1 MESLDVNELFA
12 TSYYTVDTIMSAAW
26 SDAGDAYLLYT
37 MYTKHSRIQETNQ
50 PRLNDSFMVKSLG
63 RGRDK
68 FRRIKHI
75 LIDLWLIE
83 IIRKK
88 NKNWKFED
96 KQYIKVKFIYW
107 KSKREAIKM
116 ALKNQVTETQSD
128 GNQVTESQSD
138 GFGENT
144 GNTNNLT
151 MWLKLPVMEN
161 SVTNALSIKYI
172 NAWNTKDK
180 YTTYISWRSD
190 KLDDTQNTKLEIQ
203 ADTLRNAY
211 WWRPNR
217 KWAKKEFDKLV
228 KTLTQQEMREAL
240 LELRLLKFEYRLGI
254 EDINMCNSCVNAI
267 NNRTTDE
274 DMIIRRVEAIVEKF
288 STHKNRNEA
297 TREQREEEIRE
308 WFSDYLPKWKLWKP
322 DKPSTKE
329 WRINLFEE
337 MDLKWQ
343 LWKIY
348 ERFPEVNLNIV
359 EADRRAWQI
368 EQKRKWLL
376 K

>member
-116 ALKNQVTETQSD
+116 AIKNQVTETQSD
-128 GNQVTESQSD
+128 GNQVTETQSD
-138 GFGENT
+138 GLMENT
-144 GNTNNLT
+144 GSSNKLT

-180 YTTYISWRSD
+180 YTTYISWNYSSTN
-190 KLDDTQNTKLEIQ
+190 DTQDTKLIITPDMLW
-203 ADTLRNAY
+203 AAY

-217 KWAKKEFDKLV
+217 KWTKKDFEKLV
-228 KTLTQQEMREAL
+228 NTLTQQEMREAL
-240 LELRLLKFEYRLGI
+240 LELRLLKFEYRLWI

-274 DMIIRRVEAIVEKF
+274 DMITRRVEAIVEKF
-288 STHKNRNEA
+288 STHKNRNEE
-297 TREQREEEIRE
+297 TKKQREVEIKERF
-308 WFSDYLPKWKLWKP
+308 WDYLPKQRP
-322 DKPSTKE
+322 DKPTTKE
-329 WRINLFEE
+329 WRIQLFEE

-359 EADRRAWQI
+359 EADRRAWQV

>member
-1 MESLDVNELFA
+1 
-12 TSYYTVDTIMSAAW
+12 MSAAW

-128 GNQVTESQSD
+128 GNQVTETQSD
-138 GFGENT
+138 GLRENI

-180 YTTYISWRSD
+180 YTTYISWRLD
-190 KLDDTQNTKLEIQ
+190 KQDDTQNTKLEIQ

-274 DMIIRRVEAIVEKF
+274 DMIIRRVETIVEKF

-297 TREQREEEIRE
+297 TREQREREIRE
-308 WFSDYLPKWKLWKP
+308 RFSDYLPKWKLWKP

-348 ERFPEVNLNIV
+348 EWFPEVNLNIV

>member
-1 MESLDVNELFA
+1 
-12 TSYYTVDTIMSAAW
+12 MSAAW

-138 GFGENT
+138 GLRENT
-144 GNTNNLT
+144 GSSNNLT

-180 YTTYISWRSD
+180 YTTYISWRLD
-190 KLDDTQNTKLEIQ
+190 KQDDTQNTKLEIQ

-217 KWAKKEFDKLV
+217 KWVKKEFDKLV

-297 TREQREEEIRE
+297 TREQREREIRE
-308 WFSDYLPKWKLWKP
+308 WFWDYLPKWKLWKP

>member
-96 KQYIKVKFIYW
+96 KQYVKVKFIYW
-107 KSKREAIKM
+107 KSKREAIKI
-116 ALKNQVTETQSD
+116 AIENQVTETQSD

-138 GFGENT
+138 GLRENT

-180 YTTYISWRSD
+180 YTTYISWRLD
-190 KLDDTQNTKLEIQ
+190 KQDDTQNTKLEIQ

-297 TREQREEEIRE
+297 TREQREREIRE
-308 WFSDYLPKWKLWKP
+308 WFWDYLPKWKLWKP
-322 DKPSTKE
+322 DKPRTKE

-348 ERFPEVNLNIV
+348 EWFPEVNLNIV

>member
-138 GFGENT
+138 GLRENT
-144 GNTNNLT
+144 GSSNNLT

-180 YTTYISWRSD
+180 YTTYISWRLD
-190 KLDDTQNTKLEIQ
+190 KQDDTQNTKLEIQ

-228 KTLTQQEMREAL
+228 KTLTQQEMHEAL

-308 WFSDYLPKWKLWKP
+308 RFSDYLPKWKLWKP

-329 WRINLFEE
+329 WRIKLFEE